1 MLDGFWNGAYM
12 KGMFRYP
19 EFRLRGQKL
28 KCYRAERLVF
38 AGVDFVVGNGDALLL
53 QGRNGSGKSSL
64 LRLLAGLLT
73 ATSGELDWQG
83 PDAGQGH
90 LRYVGHAEALNL
102 ALSCRENLGF
112 WGDLWGA
119 AQGATDTALAHMA
132 LAAIADLPARFLSS
146 GQRRRLA
153 LARLLLTPSPLWLLD
168 EPTVGLDPEL
178 RASFWDHFRSL
189 AAADTTLVISSHTM
203 DDASHCGRLA
213 FIQNGRVIAQGS
225 PSQLRAATGTPG
237 SSLED
242 AFLYFVRRR

>member
-1 MLDGFWNGAYM
+1 VLDGFWNGAYM

-19 EFRLRGQKL
+19 EFRLRGQNL

-38 AGVDFVVGNGDALLL
+38 AGVDLVVGNGDALLL

-83 PDAGQGH
+83 PDGGQGH

-168 EPTVGLDPEL
+168 EPTVGLDS
-178 RASFWDHFRSL
+178 ASQAAITAAIDGHRQQGGAVVLATHVALDL
-189 AAADTTLVISSHTM
+189 AADCRVLSL
-203 DDASHCGRLA
+203 DDFQPATSDVMAASLG
-213 FIQNGRVIAQGS
+213 
-225 PSQLRAATGTPG
+225 
-237 SSLED
+237 D
-242 AFLYFVRRR
+242 DW